1 MHPAVSSKI
10 TLAKEKER
18 KNRKIEEK
26 ETVFFFF
33 FLKNKKQWLHSY
45 LTTLKNRCLAEEVY
59 LQFGG
64 KVFKKSG

>member
-33 FLKNKKQWLHSY
+33 
-45 LTTLKNRCLAEEVY
+45 EE
-59 LQFGG
+59 
-64 KVFKKSG
+64 

>member
-1 MHPAVSSKI
+1 MHPAISSKI
-10 TLAKEKER
+10 MLAKEKER

-26 ETVFFFF
+26 EIVFVFFFEE
-33 FLKNKKQWLHSY
+33 KKAMA
-45 LTTLKNRCLAEEVY
+45 TLLLDYFEKKCLAEEVY

>member
-26 ETVFFFF
+26 ETVFFF

-64 KVFKKSG
+64 KVYKKSG